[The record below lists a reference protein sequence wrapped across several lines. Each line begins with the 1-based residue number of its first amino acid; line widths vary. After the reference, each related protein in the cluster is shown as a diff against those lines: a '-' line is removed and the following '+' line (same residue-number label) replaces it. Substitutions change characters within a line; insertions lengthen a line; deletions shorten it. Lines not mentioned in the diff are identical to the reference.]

1 MKNNCFT
8 STLSLSAADCYCLH
22 QEIILSHYKPFSRY
36 KKRQNQSPL
45 EALGSLVP
53 LGELSTAAGGT
64 RLSKCTR
71 CDVPLVVAAAAPAV
85 ARVKADCLS
94 RCLQQNSS
102 FLENIS
108 KVLLLP
114 IHPPVEKLSE
124 EHRGKMNAAHLLE
137 TGTGC
142 RLCQLI
148 TGPCSIIFFNAA
160 ISLFST
166 SRSDGL
172 VVFSAATLHIFC
184 KK

>member
-36 KKRQNQSPL
+36 KKRQNQSPW

-71 CDVPLVVAAAAPAV
+71 CDVPLVVAQ
-85 ARVKADCLS
+85 VKADCLS
-94 RCLQQNSS
+94 PCLQQNSS

-137 TGTGC
+137 IGTGC